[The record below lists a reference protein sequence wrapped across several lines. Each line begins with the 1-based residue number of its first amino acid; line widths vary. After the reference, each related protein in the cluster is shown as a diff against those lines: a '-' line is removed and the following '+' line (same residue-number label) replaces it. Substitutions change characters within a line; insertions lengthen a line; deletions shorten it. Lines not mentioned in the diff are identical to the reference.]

1 MTIDSMLWCSCAIT
15 LTGVIALL
23 LYRHVWRILPI
34 FCTYCIWDLLSNIA
48 VYAVHYFHPS
58 GYLPAYLVQTIL
70 DSVIEFCV
78 VVELTWAVL
87 SPIRASLPRS
97 TLVVIGVVFFA
108 LGAAIWPFAVY
119 SSLAHYTFE
128 LRMVLHLQRTV
139 SMLRILLFLLLAAC
153 SQWLSIS
160 WRDREL
166 QVATGLGFM
175 SLVSITVSVVATPFD
190 HLGTICA
197 LEPVGDRQLSL
208 LPPLLGLQLRAERSR
223 AQGVYSADAESP
235 ACRGWRSAHNPRR
248 AGRFPRRQGAE
259 TGEALTPFF
268 ASARTAPS
276 FDLCCSIG

>member
-1 MTIDSMLWCSCAIT
+1 MVTIDSMLWCSCAIT

-58 GYLPAYLVQTIL
+58 GYLPAYLAQTIL

-87 SPIRASLPRS
+87 RPIRASLPRS

-108 LGAAIWPFAVY
+108 LGAVIWPFAVY
-119 SSLAHYTFE
+119 SNLAHYTFE

-153 SQWLSIS
+153 SQLLSIG

-175 SLVSITVSVVATPFD
+175 SLVSITVSVVQPHLTTSAQYVRLNQLVIGSFLCCLLYWVFNFARKEAERRAFTPQMQKV
-190 HLGTICA
+190 LLAVAGAARTTRVA
-197 LEPVGDRQLSL
+197 LEESHG
-208 LPPLLGLQLRAERSR
+208 GRARKQEKR
-223 AQGVYSADAESP
+223 
-235 ACRGWRSAHNPRR
+235 
-248 AGRFPRRQGAE
+248 
-259 TGEALTPFF
+259 
-268 ASARTAPS
+268 
-276 FDLCCSIG
+276 

>member
-1 MTIDSMLWCSCAIT
+1 MMTIDSMLWCSCAIT

-23 LYRHVWRILPI
+23 LYRHVWRILPT
-34 FCTYCIWDLLSNIA
+34 FCAYCIWDLLSNIA

-58 GYLPAYLVQTIL
+58 GYLPAYLAQTIL

-87 SPIRASLPRS
+87 RPLRMSLPRS
-97 TLVVIGVVFFA
+97 TLVVIGVVVLI

-119 SSLAHYTFE
+119 SNLAHYTFE

-153 SQWLSIS
+153 SQWLSIG

-175 SLVSITVSVVATPFD
+175 SLVSITVSVVQPHLTTSAQYVRLNQLVIGSFLCCLLYWVFNFAQKEAARREFTPQMQKV
-190 HLGTICA
+190 LLAVAGAARTTRVA
-197 LEPVGDRQLSL
+197 LEDSNG
-208 LPPLLGLQLRAERSR
+208 GRARKQEKR
-223 AQGVYSADAESP
+223 
-235 ACRGWRSAHNPRR
+235 
-248 AGRFPRRQGAE
+248 
-259 TGEALTPFF
+259 
-268 ASARTAPS
+268 
-276 FDLCCSIG
+276 